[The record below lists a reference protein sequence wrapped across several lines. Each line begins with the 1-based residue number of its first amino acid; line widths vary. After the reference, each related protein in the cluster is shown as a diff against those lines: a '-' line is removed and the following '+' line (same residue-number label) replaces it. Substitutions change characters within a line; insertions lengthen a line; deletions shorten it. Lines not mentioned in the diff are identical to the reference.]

1 MQNYTLA
8 EGQQGE
14 KVLMINEKQSVCPY
28 VPAILIKG
36 QMGQMQIMRMP
47 CTSLCPLVKMS
58 RQLPAITADEE
69 KLYYYTNCG
78 HGVMCYPIDETAE
91 NPNESGTILK
101 MV

>member
-14 KVLMINEKQSVCPY
+14 KVLMINERQSVCPY
-28 VPAILIKG
+28 VPAILLKG

-47 CTSLCPLVKMS
+47 CTSLCPLVTMS
-58 RQLPAITADEE
+58 RQQTTVSSEE

-78 HGVMCYPIDETAE
+78 HGGMYYPIDETAE